1 MSADHPPYLFLERP
15 SWAAVFWVSYVAFF
29 FATMWVHSR
38 ERGKVQGDNRD
49 RGSRA
54 GIYALSF
61 VGAAFALAGP
71 VLRPGAR
78 IPLPHALLF
87 YTSIALFWAGTI
99 LYPWAAITLGAFF
112 RTSVQ
117 LLDGQRLVTRGP
129 YRILRHPAYTAGMLV
144 FTGIGLATG
153 NWLSLVGAVLCVAI
167 AYAWRVYIE
176 EAALRERFGAEFEA
190 HRKRTWAIIPLV
202 W

>member
-1 MSADHPPYLFLERP
+1 MDAPHYLFLEHP
-15 SWAAVFWVSYVAFF
+15 LWTAIFWITYVAFCF
-29 FATMWVHSR
+29 STMWVHSR

-54 GIYALSF
+54 VIYVLSF
-61 VGAAFALAGP
+61 VGAAFAFGGP
-71 VLRPGAR
+71 FVLPDAR
-78 IPLPHALLF
+78 IPLPHAPMF
-87 YTSIALFWAGTI
+87 YMAIALFWAGAV
-99 LYPWAAITLGAFF
+99 LYPWSAITLGAFF

-144 FTGIGLATG
+144 FAGIGLAMG
-153 NWLSLVGAVLCVAI
+153 NWLSLAGAVLSVAI
-167 AYAWRVYIE
+167 AYAWRVRVE
-176 EAALRERFGAEFEA
+176 EIALRERFGTEFEA